1 MGLRKLEEHRAKLQR
16 GGGTWVM
23 VSTTLALIT
32 MLTLRGPVP
41 IFSKYFS

>member
-1 MGLRKLEEHRAKLQR
+1 MRGCREEEAA
-16 GGGTWVM
+16 TWVM